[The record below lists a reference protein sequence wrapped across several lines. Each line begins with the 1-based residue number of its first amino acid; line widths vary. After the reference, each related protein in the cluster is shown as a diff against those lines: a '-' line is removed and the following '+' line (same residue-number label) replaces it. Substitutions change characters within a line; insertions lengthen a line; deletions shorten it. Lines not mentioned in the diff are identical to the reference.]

1 MSVNYNTIKSM
12 KGMAIGTIIPWSGP
26 ISGDFGIP
34 KGWLACTSNRIL
46 EVDDYPEL
54 YEIIGNRYG
63 GFISDRT
70 FALPSL
76 PGKALVDYHPS
87 HAAEFGYTGNFASF
101 LGTDDDVANQNTTT
115 QSSNIDVFL
124 TLDNISQNMRATMT
138 GMNLNPSTYSTTFG
152 YVPRRLGDGHM
163 SSHGHAGT
171 YPSIRVTDTRIEDCQ
186 NYGLTNCANI
196 FNCSDVCDTTDI
208 PRSGNSRNAID
219 DFCVPK
225 YDGGE
230 HLGRGGVPYGTNGY
244 LMARS
249 NSPRNFIRR
258 SDDCLLYNEVSSD
271 PANPTDPSGPE
282 LGPGNDGSWSGIY
295 ATTLM
300 TDIVNFETAA
310 MTGHDHTT
318 QSVRIN
324 TGNIATKETVR
335 INTVSNGNIAPVN
348 LDNQEVMT
356 ITANVNTPSMQML
369 FIIKAY

>member
-46 EVDDYPEL
+46 NADEYPEL

-63 GFISDRT
+63 GFVSEGT
-70 FALPSL
+70 FSLPSL

-87 HAAEFGYTGNFASF
+87 HATELGYTGNFASF

-124 TLDNISQNMRATMT
+124 TLDAISGNMTATMT
-138 GMNLNPSTYSTTFG
+138 DMNINSSTYSTTFG

-163 SSHGHAGT
+163 SSHGHGGT
-171 YPSIRVTDTRIEDCQ
+171 YPSVRTTNNRIEDCQ

-196 FNCSDVCDTTDI
+196 FNCSDQCEGFNI
-208 PRSGNSRNAID
+208 PRSGNSTNATD

-230 HLGRGGVPYGTNGY
+230 HLGRGSIPYGTNGY

-249 NSPRNFIRR
+249 DSPKNYINVN
-258 SDDCLLYNEVSSD
+258 DDCLLYNETSATVG
-271 PANPTDPSGPE
+271 T
-282 LGPGNDGSWSGIY
+282 GNDGAWQGIY

-300 TDIVNFETAA
+300 TDIVNFETSA
-310 MTGHDHTT
+310 MSGHDHTT